1 MDTNNIKLPN
11 YYLLVLTKFT
21 VNINDED
28 AGIKDNFTV
37 DPNNIK
43 NLDFLNG
50 SIMSRKI
57 SNNLGFEDLVI
68 AKSQLILSL
77 YLSDYLL
84 IQNAEVNTLNNSS
97 KFITVKINNIYNLT
111 FEIVKTKLNWNMKIA
126 MMHLNNLLKTIK

>member
-28 AGIKDNFTV
+28 ADIKDNFTV

-77 YLSDYLL
+77 YLSDYFL

-111 FEIVKTKLNWNMKIA
+111 FEIVKTKLNWKMKIA
-126 MMHLNNLLKTIK
+126 MMHLNSLLKTIK

>member
-57 SNNLGFEDLVI
+57 SKNLGFEDLVI

-77 YLSDYLL
+77 YLSDYFL
-84 IQNAEVNTLNNSS
+84 IQNAEINTLNNSS

-126 MMHLNNLLKTIK
+126 MMHLNSLLKTIK